1 MIATLPLAAC
11 ATTNQRPPPLASSLP
26 PAPKLITK
34 APPLPRL
41 DTVCSFPWFG
51 VSGCKGKDVRAVLR
65 LAWRRARLVRKRAQ
79 ELQRGKVGAMTI
91 QRDELEEAL
100 GKTVRKEIASLLN
113 LFGIEEGDH
122 RKYGRTSP
130 ICAAGARARSRF
142 RATR

>member
-51 VSGCKGKDVRAVLR
+51 VSGCKGKDVRAMLR
-65 LAWRRARLVRKRAQ
+65 LTVSDDMELRSRLGAVPDWFESVRKSYSG
-79 ELQRGKVGAMTI
+79 GK
-91 QRDELEEAL
+91 
-100 GKTVRKEIASLLN
+100 
-113 LFGIEEGDH
+113 
-122 RKYGRTSP
+122 
-130 ICAAGARARSRF
+130 
-142 RATR
+142 